1 MDKSSQPKGIVFN
14 IVHGSFVDGFG
25 IRTTVF
31 LKGCPLRCKWCCNPE
46 GQKYEPEL
54 KYTASH
60 CNGCGECVSV
70 CPVGAI
76 RMTETDSGNKIEIDR
91 SLCTNCL
98 KCVEACPTGAMR
110 SFPAVERKAHIL

>member
-1 MDKSSQPKGIVFN
+1 MEKQTGIVFN

-60 CNGCGECVSV
+60 CNGC
-70 CPVGAI
+70 
-76 RMTETDSGNKIEIDR
+76 
-91 SLCTNCL
+91 
-98 KCVEACPTGAMR
+98 
-110 SFPAVERKAHIL
+110 